1 MADGQETQDA
11 PEGERVQGVADMT
24 PAQRAEAL
32 AALAREGDVRVR
44 KSVAIALGGLADA
57 CATHPLLELLGDE
70 DEGVRV
76 LACQALGRVADPSAV
91 PALLARVHDA
101 SVEVRSGVLFALASV
116 AAHGGL
122 SDEARAELFTPMV
135 VMAFDPDDGVRADAA
150 ATLGTLHDARSC
162 EPLSLLAQDA
172 CAQVRANACASLGL
186 TDEPAGLAVLLER
199 ACDEGEDP
207 LVRVAALDGLARRSE
222 RGLLAEGTP
231 EAANAVA
238 LACTLAE
245 GAPAAAAARVADE
258 GVADAGSGEG
268 EANPA
273 AERPASA
280 ADLAATAVWAL
291 GMLVPGEAR
300 PRVQAALA
308 GALACEDAWIERYAV
323 EALARIGDDDA
334 RAELGRLAAARAT
347 GARELAPE
355 VSAVLDR
362 ALELLE

>member
-1 MADGQETQDA
+1 MADEQQAGGA
-11 PEGERVQGVADMT
+11 PEDEHVQSAADMT

-57 CATHPLLELLGDE
+57 CATSPLLELLADE

-76 LACQALGRVADPSAV
+76 LACQALGRVADPSCV
-91 PALLARVHDA
+91 PALLERVHDA

-116 AAHGGL
+116 AAHGNL
-122 SDEARAELFTPMV
+122 SDEARAALFTPMV

-150 ATLGTLHDARSC
+150 ATLGTLRDARSC

-186 TDEPAGLAVLLER
+186 SDEPAGLAVLLER
-199 ACDEGEDP
+199 ASDEGEKP

-222 RGLLAEGTP
+222 RGSLVAGTP
-231 EAANAVA
+231 DAARAAA
-238 LACTLAE
+238 LACSLAE
-245 GAPAAAAARVADE
+245 GAPAAAAARA
-258 GVADAGSGEG
+258 AGEG
-268 EANPA
+268 TSEEGDASA
-273 AERPASA
+273 QRPASA

-291 GMLVPGEAR
+291 GMLALGEER
-300 PRVQAALA
+300 PRAQAALA
-308 GALACEDAWIERYAV
+308 SALACDDAWVQRYAV

-347 GARELAPE
+347 GARTLAPE

-362 ALELLE
+362 ALELLGE